1 MESLRQIILER
12 LEAIPERVWTPSDF
26 IDAAPRSTID
36 KTLQRLTKEGRLRR
50 IDRGLYDSPRINS
63 LTGKPNVPN
72 PRAIIDAIARR
83 DQLRVIVDGMTAA
96 NDLRLTDAVPA
107 KVIVRTERLLKPIE
121 LGNMK
126 IEFRPT
132 TTTKL
137 FWAGRP
143 AMRLVQAL
151 HWMRDILSRSGER
164 AAVEAK
170 VSRILR
176 DIDGDAIADDLKAGW
191 SALPEW
197 MQDFLKPL
205 LAADRARK
213 ASA

>member
-1 MESLRQIILER
+1 MESLRQTILER
-12 LEAIPERVWTPSDF
+12 LEAFPERVWTPSDF

-63 LTGKPNVPN
+63 LTGKPSVPN
-72 PRAIIDAIARR
+72 PRAIIDAVARR

-96 NDLRLTDAVPA
+96 NDLRLTDAIPA

-151 HWMRDILSRSGER
+151 HWMRDILSRSGEK

-170 VSRILR
+170 VSRILH
-176 DIDGDAIADDLKAGW
+176 DADGDAIADDLKAGW